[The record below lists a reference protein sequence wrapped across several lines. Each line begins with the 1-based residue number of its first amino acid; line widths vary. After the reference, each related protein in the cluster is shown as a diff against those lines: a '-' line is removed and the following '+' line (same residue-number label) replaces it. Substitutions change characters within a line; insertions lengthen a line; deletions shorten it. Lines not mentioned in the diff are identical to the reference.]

1 DVNKE
6 FEMGEALAGA
16 SGNTTST
23 LSKLVE
29 RTNPAYGK
37 HMQNLVG
44 LFGDGENATQPAAT
58 SIPNVQLNQSVVE
71 LYTGYV
77 GQEFPLAL
85 TAGTDAATGTKAQ
98 PKLAKPVV
106 DITTLNPTIAGCGS
120 VVAANSEGQISD
132 TMQ

>member
-6 FEMGEALAGA
+6 FQMGAKPTATT
-16 SGNTTST
+16 GNAAAPST
-23 LSKLVE
+23 CTARE
-29 RTNPAYGK
+29 NPAYGR

-44 LFGDGENATQPAAT
+44 LFGDNENQSTVKKDAFV
-58 SIPNVQLNQSVVE
+58 PNMSFDQSVVE

-77 GQEFPLAL
+77 GKEFPLDL

-98 PKLAKPVV
+98 PKLATAIF
-106 DITTLNPTIAGCGS
+106 DTTTLNPTIAGAGE
-120 VVAANSEGQISD
+120 VKANAEGQLGD

>member
-6 FEMGEALAGA
+6 FQMGAKPTTTT
-16 SGNTTST
+16 GNAVAPST
-23 LSKLVE
+23 LTARE
-29 RTNPAYGK
+29 NPAYGR

-44 LFGDGENATQPAAT
+44 LFGNNENQTKVSNGAFV
-58 SIPNVQLNQSVVE
+58 PNMSLDQSVVE

-77 GQEFPLAL
+77 GKELPLDL

-98 PKLAKPVV
+98 PKSAETIFDV
-106 DITTLNPTIAGCGS
+106 TTLNPTIAGAGDVKTS
-120 VVAANSEGQISD
+120 AEGQLGD

>member
-6 FEMGEALAGA
+6 FQMGDKP
-16 SGNTTST
+16 TST
-23 LSKLVE
+23 TGNATAPTTLTARE
-29 RTNPAYGK
+29 NPAYGR

-44 LFGDGENATQPAAT
+44 LFGDNENQSTVKT
-58 SIPNVQLNQSVVE
+58 NSFVPNMSLDQSVVE

-85 TAGTDAATGTKAQ
+85 IGTDAATGTKAQ
-98 PKLAKPVV
+98 PKSATAIF
-106 DITTLNPTIAGCGS
+106 DTTTLNPTIAGAGDVKAS
-120 VVAANSEGQISD
+120 AEGQLGD